1 MKKVIWIA
9 VCCVMAFS
17 LIFTSCGGEED
28 SEDEGGKET
37 ESQYR
42 DPEEPKYGGTYTD
55 LTMGDPSG
63 FDPRVVMNLMC
74 PTIWIT
80 HDELLTG
87 DWMKGPAG
95 TGETDWSQGFLGQ
108 ASLLTGKL
116 VDSWELPDD
125 ETIVYNLMQNV
136 HFSYDSIVNNEA
148 SRLVNGREMTAEDVA
163 WSAKTEWEAPG
174 SNFQVFFKPEQWLT
188 EFNVIDRYTVEFKTP
203 PSAQGTNLFESGER
217 LSIFAP
223 EVTEKFGDQN
233 DIERSVGIGAWILKD
248 YVPGSSITYIKNKN
262 YHAFDPAH
270 PENRLP
276 YFDEYKQLIIP
287 DASTQQA
294 SFRTGKIDLSVGISW
309 EDADILLDQ
318 HPELMY
324 TETYGMTYIP
334 CGRMDKDLPFNDL
347 KVRQALN
354 FAVNQQELVDDYYQG
369 NAQVMGW
376 PFYDIPAHNP
386 FYTPLEEMPQIC
398 QDIYGYDPER
408 AKQYLAEAGYPN
420 GFKTK
425 IACVAN
431 HESMLS
437 IVKNYLAE
445 VGVDL
450 ELQVLEGS
458 IFNGVNRGRTHD
470 EMIYKETKMYSMPWH
485 MFEVRDDNADGVAFF
500 EHPRTRE
507 VYNTIGINLGKNDD
521 VWIKELRDV
530 VPFMIEQ
537 AWGIFM
543 PVPKSY
549 TMWWPWLQNFRGE
562 SWIGN
567 FTPGTHTR
575 YIWMDQEMKTAMGY

>member
-1 MKKVIWIA
+1 MKKAIWMA
-9 VCCVMAFS
+9 VCFVMAFS
-17 LIFTSCGGEED
+17 LIFASCGGDED

-42 DPEEPKYGGTYTD
+42 DPEEPKYGGTYID

-63 FDPRVVMNLMC
+63 FDPRVIMNLMC

-87 DWMKGPAG
+87 DWTKGPAG
-95 TGETDWSQGFLGQ
+95 TEETDWSLGFLGQ
-108 ASLLTGKL
+108 ISLLTGKL

-125 ETIVYNLMQNV
+125 ETIIYHLMQGV
-136 HFSYDSIVNNEA
+136 HFSYDPENNNEA
-148 SRLVNGREMTAEDVA
+148 SRLVNGREMTADDVA

-188 EFNVIDRYTVEFKTP
+188 EFNVIDKYTVEFKTP
-203 PSAQGTNLFESGER
+203 PTAQGTNLLESGER

-223 EVTEKFGDQN
+223 EVTAKWGDQN
-233 DIERSVGIGAWILKD
+233 DLERSVGIAAFILQD
-248 YVPGSSITYIKNKN
+248 YVAGSSITYKRNPN
-262 YHAFDPAH
+262 YHAHDPFH
-270 PENRLP
+270 PENQLP
-276 YFDEYKQLIIP
+276 YVDYYKQLIIP
-287 DASTQQA
+287 DSSTQLA
-294 SFRTGKIDLSVGISW
+294 SFRTGKIDMRSGITW
-309 EDADILLDQ
+309 EDFEILTEQITDF
-318 HPELMY
+318 MY
-324 TETYGMTYIP
+324 TESYGWTWIP

-354 FAVNQQELVDDYYQG
+354 MAVNQQELVDDYYQG
-369 NAQVMGW
+369 NAQLMGW
-376 PFYDIPAHNP
+376 PFYDIPAHQP

-408 AKQYLAEAGYPN
+408 AKQLLADAGYPD

-425 IACVAN
+425 IACTAT

-437 IVKNYLAE
+437 IVKNYLID
-445 VGVDL
+445 VGVDM
-450 ELQVLEGS
+450 ELQVFEGS

-507 VYNTIGINLGKNDD
+507 VYNTIGVNLGKNDA
-521 VWIKELRDV
+521 VWINALKDV

-537 AWGIFM
+537 AWGIYM
-543 PVPKSY
+543 PVPKQY
-549 TMWWPWLQNFRGE
+549 TMWWPWIQNFRGE
-562 SWIGN
+562 VSIGN
-567 FTPGTHTR
+567 FTPATHVR
-575 YIWMDQEMKTAMGY
+575 YIWIDEEMKTAMGY